1 MNIGFVGV
9 GFMGKHMA
17 INLINAGHSIK
28 VFDINSS
35 IVDELCELGASKAN
49 SPQEVCLETKLV
61 FTSLPT
67 PQIVEEVFM
76 SEGGIFSQASPGTT
90 MIDLSTTDPETIK
103 RIASQ
108 GSKINVHFLDAPV
121 SGGTSGA
128 ENATLSI
135 MVGGDKEKFEE
146 FEPILNI
153 LGDKIMYCGELG
165 SGATCK
171 IVNNLIGMSVGVLL
185 SEAFT
190 LGIKSGVNPSILYE
204 AISKSSGNTGQMH
217 SFPNSVFINNF
228 DPGFKLEL
236 GAKDVG
242 LATEMGRKTG
252 VPMEVSNLIHQKYIE
267 AMNKSLGKEVS
278 LAIVKLQEEKSG
290 VKIRYKQ

>member
-90 MIDLSTTDPETIK
+90 MIDLSTTDPDTIK

>member
-35 IVDELCELGASKAN
+35 VVDELCELGASKAN

>member
-190 LGIKSGVNPSILYE
+190 LGIKSGVNPSTLYE

>member
-17 INLINAGHSIK
+17 INLIKAGHSIK
-28 VFDINSS
+28 VFDINSRV
-35 IVDELCELGASKAN
+35 VDELCELGASKAN
-49 SPQEVCLETKLV
+49 SPQDVCLETKLV

-76 SEGGIFSQASPGTT
+76 SEGGILSQASPGTT

-103 RIASQ
+103 RIASH
-108 GSKINVHFLDAPV
+108 GSKINVHLLDAPV
-121 SGGTSGA
+121 SGGTTGA
-128 ENATLSI
+128 ENGTLSI
-135 MVGGDKEKFEE
+135 MVGGDKNKFKE

-153 LGDKIMYCGELG
+153 LGDKVMYCGDLG
-165 SGATCK
+165 SGAICK

-190 LGIKSGVNPSILYE
+190 LGIKSGVNASILYE

-217 SFPNSVFINNF
+217 TFPNNVFINNF
-228 DPGFKLEL
+228 DHGFKLEL

>member
-121 SGGTSGA
+121 SGGTIGA

>member
-35 IVDELCELGASKAN
+35 IVDELCELGANKAN

-121 SGGTSGA
+121 SGGTIGA

>member
-90 MIDLSTTDPETIK
+90 MIDLSTTDPDTIK

-190 LGIKSGVNPSILYE
+190 LGIKSGVNPSTLYE